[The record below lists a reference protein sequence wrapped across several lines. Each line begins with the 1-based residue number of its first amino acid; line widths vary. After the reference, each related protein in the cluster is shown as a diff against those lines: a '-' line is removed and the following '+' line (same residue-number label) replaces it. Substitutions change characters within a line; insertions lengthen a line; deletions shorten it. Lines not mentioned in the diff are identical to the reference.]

1 MAHTMTFSA
10 FGLCVVRVRTALYA
24 FVLCGTMLVSRDW
37 DVGIP
42 PFFSFMFRIIMMVI
56 MFTITL
62 FERCGDGF
70 VVTFTVIR

>member
-24 FVLCGTMLVSRDW
+24 FVLCGTMLVSRD
-37 DVGIP
+37 VGMP
-42 PFFSFMFRIIMMVI
+42 PFFSIVFRIIMMVI